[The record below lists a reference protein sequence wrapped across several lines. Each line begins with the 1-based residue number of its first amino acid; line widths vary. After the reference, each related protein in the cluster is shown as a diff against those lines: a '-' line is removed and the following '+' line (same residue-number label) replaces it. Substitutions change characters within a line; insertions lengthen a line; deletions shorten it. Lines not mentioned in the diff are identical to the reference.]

1 LDLRPVLV
9 FVFARPTASQGVG
22 MKYTGP
28 AKPIRLWRRPLIDYV
43 ESVVFL
49 SGIVIAGL
57 DVYVWRAN
65 IVL

>member
-1 LDLRPVLV
+1 
-9 FVFARPTASQGVG
+9 
-22 MKYTGP
+22 MIYTGP
-28 AKPIRLWRRPLIDYV
+28 AKPIPTWRRPKIDYV

-49 SGIVIAGL
+49 SGILIVGL